1 MPSSLP
7 AAVPRVLLVK
17 TSSLGD
23 VIHNLP
29 VASDLAARFPG
40 IELDWLVEEPFAEI
54 PALHPAVRRVIPVA
68 LRRWRKALFS
78 RQTWREVSAFRQQL
92 AAERYLAVLDTQGL
106 LKSALLA
113 CRACGRHLGYDAA
126 SAREPLAAR
135 FYETRFAV
143 PKGQHAVVRN
153 RMLAAAAFDYELPKT
168 LDYGLAQSRE
178 NTMPQGSSAVLLTAA
193 SREDKLWPDA
203 HWVVL
208 GRALAE
214 RGLTPLLPGGSI
226 LERRRARDLAAQIPG
241 AQAIPPMSL
250 TALADLLRHAR
261 LAVGVDTGLSHLA
274 AAVETPVL
282 ALYTATEP
290 GLTGVYGVGWHR
302 NLGGKGKT
310 PAVAEVLAALQPVLK
325 GQA

>member
-1 MPSSLP
+1 MSLFSP
-7 AAVPRVLLVK
+7 AVLSRVLLVK

-29 VASDLAARFPG
+29 VASDLAAHFPG
-40 IELDWLVEEPFAEI
+40 IELDWLVEESLAEI

-78 RQTWREVSAFRQQL
+78 RQTWREIAAFRQQL
-92 AAERYLAVLDTQGL
+92 AAEQYAAVLDTQGL

-113 CRACGRHLGYDAA
+113 RRANGAHLGYDAA

-135 FYETRFAV
+135 FYETRLAV
-143 PKGQHAVVRN
+143 PREQHAVTRN
-153 RMLAAAAFDYELPKT
+153 RMLAARAFAYELPKT
-168 LDYGLAQSRE
+168 LDYGLAQASEKKAARG
-178 NTMPQGSSAVLLTAA
+178 NSAVLLTAS

-203 HWVVL
+203 HWVAL
-208 GRALAE
+208 GQALAGQ
-214 RGLTPLLPGGSI
+214 GLIPLLPGGST
-226 LERRRARDLAAQIPG
+226 LERRRARDLAARIPG

-274 AAVETPVL
+274 AALETPVL
-282 ALYTATEP
+282 ALYTATDP
-290 GLTGVYGVGWHR
+290 GLTGVLGAGWHC

-310 PAVAEVLAALQPVLK
+310 PTAAEALAALQPILE
-325 GQA
+325 GAA